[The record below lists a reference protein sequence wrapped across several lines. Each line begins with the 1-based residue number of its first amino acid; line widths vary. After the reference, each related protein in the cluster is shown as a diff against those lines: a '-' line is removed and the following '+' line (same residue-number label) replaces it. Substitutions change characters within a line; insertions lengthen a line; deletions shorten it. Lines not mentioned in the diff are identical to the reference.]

1 MEGKL
6 SNTRAYLRSAL
17 ITAAFVAL
25 LAETALAQQAPAATI
40 VRTVLAVT
48 SLPSVLDGSVFF
60 KVSKIELAGGQTT
73 KYFGPV
79 GFLYVLSGALAA
91 QSDAGHRSLQQEDAF
106 LVPAGKTHSLSAFG
120 SQPAQFL
127 HFVLA
132 RSNELDQAAEQPPAA
147 VTELYRTPRAIPDLK
162 PGRYEFTLTRVSYPR
177 MDPNPPHYRSGAA
190 LYYVLSGSGIFIA
203 DGKTE
208 TKEMGTPHFEPH
220 GWVHQWANSGDAP
233 LVLLQANISEEGVP
247 AVIMHQPPPSGPG
260 R

>member
-1 MEGKL
+1 M
-6 SNTRAYLRSAL
+6 NNVRSCLPSAFAA
-17 ITAAFVAL
+17 AAFAAL
-25 LAETALAQQAPAATI
+25 SAQTALAQVPPAATI

-48 SLPSVLDGSVFF
+48 SLPSVVDAPVFF
-60 KVSKIELAGGQTT
+60 KLSKIELAAGQAT
-73 KYFGPV
+73 KYSGPV
-79 GFLYVLSGALAA
+79 GFLYVLSGAIAV
-91 QSDAGHRSLQQEDAF
+91 QTDAGQQRSLQPDDAF
-106 LVPAGKTHSLSAFG
+106 LVTAGSTHSLNASG

-132 RSNELDQAAEQPPAA
+132 RSSELDRPAEQPPA
-147 VTELYRTPRAIPDLK
+147 VVSELYRTPRAIPDLK
-162 PGRYEFTLTRVSYPR
+162 PGRYEFTLTRASYPR

-190 LYYVLSGSGIFIA
+190 LYYVRSGSGIFIA

-247 AVIMHQPPPSGPG
+247 AVIMRQPPPSGPG